1 MLDRRPP
8 NLIMDRNLVEY
19 FQKSVASAMAR
30 QNTEAGEDT
39 VYYVVR
45 LLASFARAEQLFET
59 TPDGP
64 MIRPLAGYYADA
76 VHAQSAEERDVA
88 LQRLG
93 DVALFV
99 AGIFSNALNH
109 KAVDVDYYVAMG
121 GGAYSSLSMTIRGSA
136 RAVLADIFSE
146 LSDKF
151 LSFVD
156 VLGEVG
162 ERAPAAN
169 TDILRL
175 YEVWIRTGSK
185 RAERRLRALGF
196 QPALN
201 SISRAHH

>member
-1 MLDRRPP
+1 MMARPS
-8 NLIMDRNLVEY
+8 NLIVDRNLVEY
-19 FQKSVASAMAR
+19 FQKSVASAMTR
-30 QNTEAGEDT
+30 HNTEAAEDT

-45 LLASFARAEQLFET
+45 LLASFARAEQLFEA

-76 VHAQSAEERDVA
+76 VNAPSAEERDGA

-109 KAVDVDYYVAMG
+109 RAVDVDYYVAMG

-136 RAVLADIFSE
+136 RAVLSDIFAE

-175 YEVWIRTGSK
+175 YEVWMRTGSK
-185 RAERRLRALGF
+185 RAERRLRKLGF
-196 QPALN
+196 EPALN
-201 SISRAHH
+201 SISRAQH